1 MADVGSSAGDP
12 AGSRSA
18 DPGTVD
24 LGIVDSLVQ
33 LSFLIQEIL
42 GRAAARNDMSVA
54 QLRLLGVLRDREPG
68 MQELARYL
76 SLDKSSVTGLVDR
89 AERRGLVQRIS
100 HPHDGRAVRVASTAP
115 GQQLATRVTAEV
127 GGEVAAI
134 VGALPGADQS
144 RLSALASA
152 VVQHAAGYQANPT

>member
-1 MADVGSSAGDP
+1 VDL
-12 AGSRSA
+12 
-18 DPGTVD
+18 GTVD

-89 AERRGLVQRIS
+89 AERRGLVQRTS
-100 HPHDGRAVRVASTAP
+100 HPHDGRAVRVASTAQ

-127 GGEVAAI
+127 GEEVAGI
-134 VGALPGADQS
+134 VRALPGADRS

-152 VVQHAAGYQANPT
+152 VVQHAASYQANPT

>member
-1 MADVGSSAGDP
+1 MTDAGSSTGDP
-12 AGSRSA
+12 AGSGTVDA
-18 DPGTVD
+18 GTVD

-89 AERRGLVQRIS
+89 AERRGLVQRTS
-100 HPHDGRAVRVASTAP
+100 HPHDGRAVRVASTAQ

-127 GGEVAAI
+127 GDEVAGI
-134 VGALPGADQS
+134 VRALPGADQS
-144 RLSALASA
+144 GLSALASA
-152 VVQHAAGYQANPT
+152 VVQHAAGYQVNPT